1 MSKSLFLL
9 SLIATLTV
17 LGQPVPDPDAVT
29 LSGALARQDGEYGRW
44 GTSDGTPLLF
54 VIVEGQDGWSLEIH
68 GAGSKVDTKALS
80 RKKKGR
86 RSVFIDGDGDKLVIR
101 GNGAMRVEHAGEML
115 ELGRVYL
122 TVDGEI
128 PRPGQPGVIPPV
140 FTHKA
145 GPSCPDDEPVRDSV
159 YVIFDLVCRKDGRMS
174 DIEPEGTLKRGGF
187 LREAKKALR
196 RWKFKPG
203 KVNGVP
209 ADVGMTSKV
218 DFVVR

>member
-9 SLIATLTV
+9 SLIASLTV
-17 LGQPVPDPDAVT
+17 LGQPVPDPDTVAI
-29 LSGALARQDGEYGRW
+29 SGALARQDGEYGRW
-44 GTSDGTPLLF
+44 GTSEGTPLLF

-68 GAGSKVDTKALS
+68 GAGSEVETKALS
-80 RKKKGR
+80 LKKKGR
-86 RSVFIDGDGDKLVIR
+86 RSVFIDGDGDRLVIR
-101 GNGAMRVEHAGEML
+101 GDGAMSVEHAGEKL
-115 ELGRVYL
+115 KLGRVYL

-128 PRPGQPGVIPPV
+128 PRSGQPGVIPPV

-145 GPSCPDDEPVRDSV
+145 SPSYPDDEPVRDSV
-159 YVIFDLVCRKDGRMS
+159 YVIFEVVCRKDGRMS
-174 DIEPEGTLKRGGF
+174 DIEPVGTLKSGGF
-187 LREAKKALR
+187 VREAKKALR

-209 ADVGMTSKV
+209 ADVGMTLKI